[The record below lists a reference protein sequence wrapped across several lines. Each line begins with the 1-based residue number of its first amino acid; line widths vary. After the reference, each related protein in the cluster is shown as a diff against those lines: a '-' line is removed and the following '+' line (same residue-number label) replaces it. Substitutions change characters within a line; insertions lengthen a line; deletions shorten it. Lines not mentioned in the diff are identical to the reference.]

1 MDEKITY
8 DDVLEHEHLFALAP
22 PFLLERMA
30 KRNSNIVSKF
40 RSKIRSEF
48 DKLDDVQR
56 SKLNVILNSDI
67 GDLQA
72 IMKEAYLKTNK
83 KQYKILANPD
93 YGQFIELN
101 LEELRKMV

>member
-8 DDVLEHEHLFALAP
+8 EDVIEHQHLFALAP

-30 KRNSNIVSKF
+30 KRNSNLVSKF
-40 RSKIRSEF
+40 RSNIQSEL
-48 DKLDDVQR
+48 DKLDDAHR
-56 SKLNVILNSDI
+56 SKLNIILNSDV
-67 GDLQA
+67 GDLQSL
-72 IMKEAYLKTNK
+72 MNEAYLKTNK

-93 YGQFIELN
+93 YRQFIELN

>member
-8 DDVLEHEHLFALAP
+8 KDVIEHQHLFALAP

-30 KRNSNIVSKF
+30 KRNSNVVNKF
-40 RSKIRSEF
+40 RSNIQSEL
-48 DKLDDVQR
+48 DNLDDAHR
-56 SKLNVILNSDI
+56 RKLNVILNSDVN
-67 GDLQA
+67 DLQNL
-72 IMKEAYLKTNK
+72 MNEAYLKTNK
-83 KQYKILANPD
+83 KQYKILANPK